1 MTSVATNASR
11 PDPEL
16 RTRRF
21 LADEP
26 VIWLSTVREDGMPHL
41 VPVWFWWDG
50 QTVLVFS
57 KPNAVKVRAL
67 RANPRAMIAL
77 GEPDDDFDVAMVEAQ
92 ADLLDETPVVPD
104 AFFTK
109 YADKLAA
116 GRLDRDD
123 VPRDLYA
130 GDPVHADALAGV
142 ARTLTATP
150 GARAV
155 GDARRGGHRDRPSH
169 ATDVP
174 ARAGPPHG
182 DVREAPARDRLTA
195 LRQRRRFRSART
207 SRAAFRPGAPVTPPP
222 GCAPDPARYS
232 PSSGIR

>member
-92 ADLLDETPVVPD
+92 ADLLDETTRRPRRVLHQVRRQ
-104 AFFTK
+104 AR
-109 YADKLAA
+109 
-116 GRLDRDD
+116 GRQARPRD

-155 GDARRGGHRDRPSH
+155 GYAVAAAI
-169 ATDVP
+169 ATDHHTRP
-174 ARAGPPHG
+174 TFRHALS
-182 DVREAPARDRLTA
+182 RLTTMFEKPQLA
-195 LRQRRRFRSART
+195 TA
-207 SRAAFRPGAPVTPPP
+207 
-222 GCAPDPARYS
+222 
-232 PSSGIR
+232 

>member
-116 GRLDRDD
+116 GRLDRATFRATYTQAIRFTPTRWLAWHGRS
-123 VPRDLYA
+123 PR
-130 GDPVHADALAGV
+130 PVEPAPS
-142 ARTLTATP
+142 ATP
-150 GARAV
+150 VAA
-155 GDARRGGHRDRPSH
+155 AI
-169 ATDVP
+169 ATDHHTRP
-174 ARAGPPHG
+174 TFRQAL
-182 DVREAPARDRLTA
+182 DRLTA
-195 LRQRRRFRSART
+195 MFEKPQLAT
-207 SRAAFRPGAPVTPPP
+207 A
-222 GCAPDPARYS
+222 
-232 PSSGIR
+232 

>member
-1 MTSVATNASR
+1 MVTTATQRR

-16 RTRRF
+16 RTRPF

-116 GRLDRDD
+116 GRLDRETFRATCTQAIRFKPTRWLAWHGRS
-123 VPRDLYA
+123 PRPLEA
-130 GDPVHADALAGV
+130 GPL
-142 ARTLTATP
+142 ATP
-150 GARAV
+150 VAA
-155 GDARRGGHRDRPSH
+155 AI
-169 ATDVP
+169 ATDHHTRP
-174 ARAGPPHG
+174 TFRQAL
-182 DVREAPARDRLTA
+182 DRLTA
-195 LRQRRRFRSART
+195 MFEKPQLAT
-207 SRAAFRPGAPVTPPP
+207 A
-222 GCAPDPARYS
+222 
-232 PSSGIR
+232 